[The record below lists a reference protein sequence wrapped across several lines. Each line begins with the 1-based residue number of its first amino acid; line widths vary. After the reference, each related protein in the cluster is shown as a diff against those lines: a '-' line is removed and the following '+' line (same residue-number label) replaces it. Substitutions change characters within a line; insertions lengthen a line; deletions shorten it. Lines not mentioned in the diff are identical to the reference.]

1 MGTAAAAVGT
11 VAVVGMEAAVGTGV
25 VAGMDVAAGDA
36 GTADIG
42 GEAVGMV
49 GGPDTAGVVIPTTLT
64 IPIILGVISPGGPFF
79 IVLVLE
85 RLKRWPEVEAG
96 PDFKISGRT
105 RCRQRNAFRIEHE
118 KILASPYRVPLKITN
133 RR

>member
-1 MGTAAAAVGT
+1 VGTAAAAVGT

-64 IPIILGVISPGGPFF
+64 IPIILGVINPSLSSSCSSSSSCSKG
-79 IVLVLE
+79 
-85 RLKRWPEVEAG
+85 
-96 PDFKISGRT
+96 
-105 RCRQRNAFRIEHE
+105 
-118 KILASPYRVPLKITN
+118 
-133 RR
+133 

>member
-1 MGTAAAAVGT
+1 MEAAVGTAAAAVGT

-64 IPIILGVISPGGPFF
+64 IPIILGVINPSLSSSCSSSSSCSKG
-79 IVLVLE
+79 
-85 RLKRWPEVEAG
+85 
-96 PDFKISGRT
+96 
-105 RCRQRNAFRIEHE
+105 
-118 KILASPYRVPLKITN
+118 
-133 RR
+133 